1 MSARAWAAFAAVATL
16 WGIPYLF
23 IKIAVDDGV
32 PPVFLA
38 WARVLMAAIVL
49 LALSHRAGV
58 LRPALAP
65 RHRRWLLL
73 YAVLEICLPFPL
85 IGAGERHVDSSLAAI
100 LIAAV
105 PMLVALLALRFDPAE
120 RATGRR
126 ALGLAVGFAGVVA
139 LVGLDVSGSTGELLG
154 ALAILLAAVGYAA
167 GPMVINMRL
176 RELDPRALMAVALSA
191 AAALLTPAALL
202 APPERTPSADALL
215 SIVVLGLFCTAAAFV
230 LFGALIGEVGP
241 GRATVI
247 TYISP
252 IVAVALG
259 VAVLGERPGA
269 GAVAGLLLILA
280 GSWLSTDGRLPPG
293 LERALAR
300 RRADSGRDRFKPAYP
315 DRQSDVVE
323 RVSPRSTSMKRL
335 RPLLAALLVPAALLL
350 AACGS
355 DDGGSSTGASTQAA
369 AATTQSQD
377 QCQKANL
384 ALYKDGQL
392 TVATDKPAYP
402 PYFVD
407 DTPSNGKGFES
418 AVAYAIAKQ
427 LGFAP
432 SEVKWVVEPFNASY
446 APGPK
451 KFDFDVNQ
459 ISISPARAKRV
470 DFSKPYYTAP
480 QAVVAL
486 SKSGAANAKSLAD
499 LKSAKLGVQIGT
511 TSLEAVQSKIQPSA
525 QPQVFNDSN
534 DVVRALKTGRVDAVV
549 VDLPTAF
556 YLTAAQVEN
565 SKIVGQFDAPGGDS
579 WGALLAKGSK
589 LTPCVSAAV
598 DKLSAAGELK
608 QLEAK
613 WMGAA
618 AGAPEL
624 R

>member
-1 MSARAWAAFAAVATL
+1 MSPRAWSAFAAVATL

-23 IKIAVDDGV
+23 IKVAVDDDV
-32 PPVFLA
+32 PPIFLA

-49 LALSHRAGV
+49 LVLSHRAGV
-58 LRPALAP
+58 LAPALARP
-65 RHRRWLLL
+65 RLRWLAL
-73 YAVLEICLPFPL
+73 YAVFEIVVPFPL
-85 IGAGERHVDSSLAAI
+85 IAAGEEHVASSLAAI
-100 LIAAV
+100 LVAAV
-105 PMLVALLALRFDPAE
+105 PMIVALLALRFDRSQ

-126 ALGLAVGFAGVVA
+126 AVGLAIGFAGVIA
-139 LVGLDVSGSTGELLG
+139 LVGLDVSGSSGELLG

-167 GPMVINMRL
+167 GPMLLNRKL
-176 RELDPRALMAVALSA
+176 TDLDPRALMAVALSIA
-191 AAALLTPAALL
+191 AAILTIPALA
-202 APPERTPSADALL
+202 APPSHMPDAGALL
-215 SIVVLGLFCTAAAFV
+215 SIVVLGLFCTAMAFV
-230 LFGALIGEVGP
+230 LFGALIGEIGP
-241 GRATVI
+241 SRATVI

-259 VAVLGERPGA
+259 VAVLGERPGP

-293 LERALAR
+293 LTTRIARGRA
-300 RRADSGRDRFKPAYP
+300 RFQDPPIP
-315 DRQSDVVE
+315 DRQPDVVD
-323 RVSPRSTSMKRL
+323 RLSRSITMSPLRL
-335 RPLLAALLVPAALLL
+335 AVAAILVPAALLVS
-350 AACGS
+350 ACGS
-355 DDGGSSTGASTQAA
+355 DDSSSSSATTASTATTAA
-369 AATTQSQD
+369 AANPCT
-377 QCQKANL
+377 KANL
-384 ALYKDGQL
+384 SLVNSGQL
-392 TVATDKPAYP
+392 TVGTDKPAYP

-418 AVAYAIAKQ
+418 AVAFAIGKQ

-432 SEVKWVVEPFNASY
+432 AEVKWTIVPFNSSY

-451 KFDFDVNQ
+451 HFDLDVNQ

-486 SKSGAANAKSLAD
+486 KKSPAAAATSLAA
-499 LKSAKLGVQIGT
+499 LKTTKLGVQIGT
-511 TSLEAVQSKIQPSA
+511 TSLDAVNAVVKPSA

-556 YLTAAQVEN
+556 YLTSAQVEN
-565 SKIVGQFDAPGGDS
+565 AKIVGQFDAPGGDS
-579 WGALLAKGSK
+579 WGAVLAKDSK
-589 LTPCVSAAV
+589 LTSCVDGAI
-598 DKLSAAGELK
+598 DKLTSSGELK
-608 QLEAK
+608 QIETK
-613 WMGAA
+613 WMGQA

>member
-1 MSARAWAAFAAVATL
+1 MSTRAWTAFAAVSTL

-23 IKIAVDDGV
+23 IKVAVDDGV

-38 WARVLMAAIVL
+38 WVRVLMAAVVL

-58 LRPALAP
+58 LKAALARP
-65 RHRRWLLL
+65 LRRWLLL
-73 YAVLEICLPFPL
+73 YAVVEICGPFPL
-85 IGAGERHVDSSLAAI
+85 IAAGERHVDSSLAAI

-105 PMLVALLALRFDPAE
+105 PMLVALLAIRFEPAE

-126 ALGLAVGFAGVVA
+126 AVGLAIGFVGVIA
-139 LVGLDVSGSTGELLG
+139 LVGLDVSGSSKALVG
-154 ALAILLAAVGYAA
+154 ALLILLAAVGYAA
-167 GPMVINMRL
+167 GPMVLSRHL
-176 RELDPRALMAVALSA
+176 RTLDPRALMAVALSIA
-191 AAALLTPAALL
+191 TVLLTPAALL
-202 APPERTPSADALL
+202 RPPAHTPSTDAII

-230 LFGALIGEVGP
+230 LFGMLIAEVGP

-293 LERALAR
+293 LDRMAVRLR
-300 RRADSGRDRFKPAYP
+300 GRLNTPKP
-315 DRQSDVVE
+315 DRQQDVAE
-323 RVSPRSTSMKRL
+323 GPSPRSTTMKPL
-335 RPLLAALLVPAALLL
+335 RPLLAAVLAGAALLLL

-355 DDGGSSTGASTQAA
+355 SDDNDSSSSAASTQAA
-369 AATTQSQD
+369 TTTTAADS
-377 QCQKANL
+377 CQKASL
-384 ALYKDGQL
+384 KLVTAGQL

-407 DTPSNGKGFES
+407 DKPANGKGFES
-418 AVAYAIAKQ
+418 AVAFAIAKQ
-427 LGFAP
+427 LGFTPA
-432 SEVKWVVEPFNASY
+432 EVKWTVEPFNSSY

-470 DFSKPYYTAP
+470 DFSTPYYTAP

-486 SKSGAANAKSLAD
+486 EKSSAAKATSLAD
-499 LKSAKLGVQIGT
+499 LKTAKLGVQIGT
-511 TSLEAVQSKIQPSA
+511 TSLDATTQTIQPSA

-534 DVVRALKTGRVDAVV
+534 DTVRALKTGRVDAVV

-565 SKIVGQFDAPGGDS
+565 AKIVGQFDAPGGDA
-579 WGALLAKGSK
+579 WGALLEKGSS
-589 LTPCVSAAV
+589 LTPCVSKAIGTLT
-598 DKLSAAGELK
+598 KSGELK

>member
-1 MSARAWAAFAAVATL
+1 MSARAWTAFAAVSTL

-23 IKIAVDDGV
+23 IKVAVDDGV

-49 LALSHRAGV
+49 LVLSHRAGV

-65 RHRRWLLL
+65 ALRRWLLL
-73 YAVLEICLPFPL
+73 YAVVEICGPFPL
-85 IGAGERHVDSSLAAI
+85 IAAGERHVDSSLAAI

-105 PMLVALLALRFDPAE
+105 PMLVALLALRFDPSE

-126 ALGLAVGFAGVVA
+126 AIGLAIGFAGVIA
-139 LVGLDVSGSTGELLG
+139 LVGLDVSGSGAALVG
-154 ALAILLAAVGYAA
+154 ALCILLAAVGYAA
-167 GPMVINMRL
+167 GPMIINQRL
-176 RELDPRALMAVALSA
+176 RELDPRALMAVALSTA
-191 AAALLTPAALL
+191 AILLTPAALL
-202 APPERTPSADALL
+202 RPPTHTPSTDALL

-230 LFGALIGEVGP
+230 LFGALIGEIGP

-259 VAVLGERPGA
+259 VAVLDERPGT

-293 LERALAR
+293 LDRAVAR
-300 RRADSGRDRFKPAYP
+300 VRGRLNPAIP
-315 DRQSDVVE
+315 DRQPDVADSP
-323 RVSPRSTSMKRL
+323 SPRSTPMKPL
-335 RPLLAALLVPAALLL
+335 RPLLAVALIPAALLL

-355 DDGGSSTGASTQAA
+355 SNDDTSGGSTQAA
-369 AATTQSQD
+369 TTTTAASACD
-377 QCQKANL
+377 KASLSLVN
-384 ALYKDGQL
+384 AGQL

-407 DTPSNGKGFES
+407 DKPANGKGFES

-432 SEVKWVVEPFNASY
+432 AEVKWTVEPFNSSY

-470 DFSKPYYTAP
+470 DFSTPYYTAP

-499 LKSAKLGVQIGT
+499 LKTTKLGVQIGT
-511 TSLEAVQSKIQPSA
+511 TSLDATTATIKPSA

-565 SKIVGQFDAPGGDS
+565 SKIVGQFQAPGGDT
-579 WGALLAKGSK
+579 WGALLQKGSK
-589 LTPCVSAAV
+589 LTPCVSKAV
-598 DKLSAAGELK
+598 DTLAKSCELN
-608 QLEAK
+608 QLETQ
-613 WMGAA
+613 WMCAA
-618 AGAPEL
+618 AGSPEQ

>member
-1 MSARAWAAFAAVATL
+1 MSARAWTAFAAVSTL

-23 IKIAVDDGV
+23 IKVAVDDGV

-38 WARVLMAAIVL
+38 WARVSMAAVILLVL
-49 LALSHRAGV
+49 AHRAGV
-58 LRPALAP
+58 LKPALA
-65 RHRRWLLL
+65 RANARWLLL
-73 YAVLEICLPFPL
+73 YAVVEICGPFPL
-85 IGAGERHVDSSLAAI
+85 IAAGERHIPSSLAAI

-105 PMLVALLALRFDPAE
+105 PMLVALLALRFDRSE

-126 ALGLAVGFAGVVA
+126 AVGLAIGFAGVIA
-139 LVGLDVSGSTGELLG
+139 LVGLDVSGSSDELFG

-167 GPMVINMRL
+167 GPMIINQQL
-176 RELDPRALMAVALSA
+176 GTLDPRGLMAVALSIA
-191 AAALLTPAALL
+191 TVLLTPAALL
-202 APPERTPSADALL
+202 APPTHTPSTDALL
-215 SIVVLGLFCTAAAFV
+215 SIVVLGLLCTAAAFV

-293 LERALAR
+293 VDRRLSRAR
-300 RRADSGRDRFKPAYP
+300 GRLKAVFP
-315 DRQSDVVE
+315 DRQPEVVDDPI
-323 RVSPRSTSMKRL
+323 PRSTQMNPL
-335 RPLLAALLVPAALLL
+335 RPLLAAVLIPAALFV

-355 DDGGSSTGASTQAA
+355 DDDSSSTTASAA
-369 AATTQSQD
+369 APKPAADTS
-377 QCQKANL
+377 CQKANL
-384 ALYKDGQL
+384 SLVNSGQL

-407 DTPSNGKGFES
+407 DKPANGQGFES
-418 AVAYAIAKQ
+418 AVAFAIAKQ

-432 SEVKWVVEPFNASY
+432 TEVKWTVEPFNSSY

-486 SKSGAANAKSLAD
+486 SKSDAANAKSLAD
-499 LKSAKLGVQIGT
+499 LKNTKLGVQIGT
-511 TSLEAVQSKIQPSA
+511 TSLDATTATIQPSA

-556 YLTAAQVEN
+556 YLTGAQVEN
-565 SKIVGQFDAPGGDS
+565 SKIVGQFDAPGGDA
-579 WGALLAKGSK
+579 WGALLQKDSK
-589 LTPCVSAAV
+589 LTPCISGAV
-598 DKLSAAGELK
+598 DKLSSSGELK
-608 QLEAK
+608 RLEAK

>member
-1 MSARAWAAFAAVATL
+1 MSARAWTAFAAVSTL

-23 IKIAVDDGV
+23 VKIAVDDGV

-38 WARVLMAAIVL
+38 WARVLMAAVIL

-58 LRPALAP
+58 LAPALAARP
-65 RHRRWLLL
+65 LRRWLVL
-73 YAVLEICLPFPL
+73 YAVVEICGPFPL
-85 IGAGERHVDSSLAAI
+85 IAAGERHVDSSLAAI

-105 PMLVALLALRFDPAE
+105 PMLVALLALRFDRSE

-126 ALGLAVGFAGVVA
+126 AVGLAIGFAGVVA
-139 LVGLDVSGSTGELLG
+139 LVGLDVSGSTSELVG
-154 ALAILLAAVGYAA
+154 ALLILLAAVGYAA
-167 GPMVINMRL
+167 GPMIINQQL
-176 RELDPRALMAVALSA
+176 HALDPRALMAVALSVA
-191 AAALLTPAALL
+191 TVLLTPAALL
-202 APPERTPSADALL
+202 APPERMPSTDALV

-230 LFGALIGEVGP
+230 LFGRLIGEIGP

-259 VAVLGERPGA
+259 VAVLDERPGA

-293 LERALAR
+293 LTRIWAR
-300 RRADSGRDRFKPAYP
+300 RRGRLNTRIP
-315 DRQSDVVE
+315 DRQPDVADHP
-323 RVSPRSTSMKRL
+323 SPRSITMSPL
-335 RPLLAALLVPAALLL
+335 RPLVAAALIPAALFL

-355 DDGGSSTGASTQAA
+355 SDDDDSTTPATQTKA
-369 AATTQSQD
+369 AATTVAAAS
-377 QCQKANL
+377 CQKANL
-384 ALYKDGQL
+384 SLVSSGEL

-407 DTPSNGKGFES
+407 DKPANGKGFES
-418 AVAYAIAKQ
+418 AVAYAIAKE
-427 LGFAP
+427 LGFATTD
-432 SEVKWVVEPFNASY
+432 VKWVVEPFNSSY

-470 DFSKPYYTAP
+470 DFSTPYYKAP

-486 SKSGAANAKSLAD
+486 GKSDAAKATTLAD
-499 LKSAKLGVQIGT
+499 LKSTKLGVQIGT
-511 TSLEAVQSKIQPSA
+511 TSLDATTATIQPSA

-565 SKIVGQFDAPGGDS
+565 AKIVGQFQAPGGDT
-579 WGALLAKGSK
+579 WGALLQKGSK
-589 LTPCVSAAV
+589 LTPCVSQAV
-598 DKLSAAGELK
+598 QKLTDSGTLK
-608 QLEAK
+608 QLETK
-613 WMGAA
+613 WVGTA